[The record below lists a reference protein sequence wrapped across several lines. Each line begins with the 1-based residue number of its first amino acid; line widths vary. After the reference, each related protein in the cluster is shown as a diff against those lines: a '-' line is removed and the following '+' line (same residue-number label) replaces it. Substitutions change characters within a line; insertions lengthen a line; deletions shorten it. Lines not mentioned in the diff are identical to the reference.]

1 MCTMLCVKKPTARA
15 NATQGLRKELEFLYA
30 RRSAIDALIESLESY
45 NRSRAR
51 VLTELRK
58 RKTA

>member
-1 MCTMLCVKKPTARA
+1 MLCVKKPTTRA
-15 NATQGLRKELEFLYA
+15 NATQGLRRELECLYA

-51 VLTELRK
+51 ILAELRK